1 MTQHQT
7 PPIVT
12 DEMVER
18 AAIRLCALD
27 LGNENFWK
35 TIDEDDRNTYRDE
48 ARDVLTAALAVQP
61 GSGVPKGWKL
71 VPVEPTPQM
80 RQAFHA
86 AHEEYEGGSG
96 VAPDLQWQAMLAAAP
111 TPPTAQE
118 GK

>member
-1 MTQHQT
+1 MGDM
-7 PPIVT
+7 T

-18 AAIRLCALD
+18 AAKAVAAFLHAGEFQSPDQNWAQMSKHQKAQARALVQ
-27 LGNENFWK
+27 
-35 TIDEDDRNTYRDE
+35 T
-48 ARDVLTAALAVQP
+48 VTAAIQVQAQ
-61 GSGVPKGWKL
+61 GVPEGWKL

-111 TPPTAQE
+111 LPAPPAE
-118 GK
+118 DGKNG